1 MKETYT
7 DEEKEKLA
15 NILEIEYQTET
26 EEGPLR
32 SEIIEKKVEKAT
44 DRLIEIRLVHS
55 KPAAVSRES
64 KDEIYIKFNDT
75 YFDDPL
81 TEVSI
86 NQGKP
91 LVIRLPR
98 QLDPATAEAIAAT
111 MESANGAANTLA
123 TGNLVINILL
133 GSSLKQLWSMIN
145 TLQFVVFFTEWNII
159 IPANALMVIETF
171 RTIALGEFIPYD
183 WLTEPLSEP
192 FQPTEEDEENERSSI
207 LSNMGVML
215 VFLAIIIVV
224 SILIVICVKLCKPGS
239 KLHNLFLKIKR
250 MIFWNT
256 LLRFI

>member
-1 MKETYT
+1 M
-7 DEEKEKLA
+7 
-15 NILEIEYQTET
+15 
-26 EEGPLR
+26 R
-32 SEIIEKKVEKAT
+32 SEIIDKKVEKAT
-44 DRLIEIRLVHS
+44 DRLFEIRLVHS
-55 KPAAVSRES
+55 KPAAVSREGT
-64 KDEIYIKFNDT
+64 DQIYIKFNDT

-81 TEVSI
+81 TEVSV

-91 LVIRLPR
+91 LVIKLPR
-98 QLDPATAEAIAAT
+98 QLDPGTAEAIAAT

-123 TGNLVINILL
+123 TGNLVINILI
-133 GSSLKQLWSMIN
+133 GSSLKQLWTMIN

-171 RTIALGEFIPYD
+171 RTIALGEFIPDD
-183 WLTEPLSEP
+183 WFTEPLSKP
-192 FQPTEEDEENERSSI
+192 FRQTEEGEENERSNI

-215 VFLAIIIVV
+215 VFLTIIIVV

-239 KLHNLFLKIKR
+239 KLHNLFLKIKQ